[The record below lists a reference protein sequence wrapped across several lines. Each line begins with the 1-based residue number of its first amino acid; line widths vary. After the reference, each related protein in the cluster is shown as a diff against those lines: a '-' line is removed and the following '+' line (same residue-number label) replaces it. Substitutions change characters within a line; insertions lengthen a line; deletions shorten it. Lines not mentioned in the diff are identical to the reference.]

1 MTSQP
6 SMTGRALMA
15 VGLMIGF
22 YVLAIGIAFGLL
34 WIPYAEFV
42 YAERLH
48 LKLAAGCV
56 LGALAILWSVIPR
69 RDKFVTPGPRL
80 DPAKHPRL
88 FAQLNSVAGA
98 TGQAMPRDVYV
109 VSDVNAWV
117 SERGGVMG
125 LGSERIM
132 GLGLPLMRVLKISE
146 LRAVL
151 AHEFGHFHGGDTKLG
166 PWIYKTR
173 SAIGRTLA
181 NLGDDSWIQK
191 PFLWYGN
198 LFLRVTHAI
207 SRQQEYA
214 ADALAARVAGS
225 RSLMT
230 GLRTIH
236 GAALAHGAFWSGEV
250 VPLLEAGYRPP
261 MADGFAKFLSAR
273 DVAVSVEKSIDQELK
288 EGQGDPYDTH
298 PPLRQRLAALKKF
311 RDTSRP
317 EEEPAAI
324 TLLEDLNTIERDLLV
339 TLAGPDLANKLESLE
354 WKDAGPKVYLPLWAR
369 QVQTYAP
376 VLGGVT
382 PDRLPGLAKDPS
394 PFRGHAQKLAERHLS
409 DEELVNVTAGV
420 VGCAL
425 AVALAE
431 RGCVMSCD
439 VGMPVFFQ
447 AGETRIQ
454 PFSVIPDLREGTLT
468 AEAWQSQYAAFG
480 ILRQDLGALSSKRDA

>member
-56 LGALAILWSVIPR
+56 LAALAILWSVIPR
-69 RDKFVTPGPRL
+69 RDKFVPPGPRL

-88 FAQLNSVAGA
+88 FTQLNSIAGA
-98 TGQAMPRDVYV
+98 TGQAMPREVYL

-125 LGSERIM
+125 FGSERIM

-173 SAIGRTLA
+173 SAIGRTVA
-181 NLGDDSWIQK
+181 NLGGDSWIQK

-198 LFLRVTHAI
+198 LFLRITHAI

-214 ADALAARVAGS
+214 ADALAAKVAGPS
-225 RSLMT
+225 SLMS

-236 GAALAHGAFWSGEV
+236 GAAMAHDAFWDGEV
-250 VPLLEAGYRPP
+250 VPLLEAGYHPP
-261 MADGFAKFLSAR
+261 MADGFARFLSAQN
-273 DVAVSVEKSIDQELK
+273 VAASVEKSINQELK
-288 EGQGDPYDTH
+288 EGQGNPYDTH
-298 PPLRQRLAALKKF
+298 PPLRQRLAALEKF
-311 RDTSRP
+311 ADTSRA
-317 EEEPAAI
+317 EDEPAAI
-324 TLLEDLNTIERDLLV
+324 TLIEDLSTLERDLLV
-339 TLAGPDLANKLESLE
+339 TLAGPDLANKLEKLE
-354 WKDAGPKVYLPLWAR
+354 WKDAGAKVYLPQWAR
-369 QVQTYAP
+369 QVRTYAP
-376 VLGGVT
+376 VLAGVT
-382 PDRLPGLAKDPS
+382 PERLPGLAKDTS
-394 PFRGHAQKLAERHLS
+394 PFRAHAQKLAERHLS
-409 DEELVNVTAGV
+409 DDELVRVTNRV

-431 RGCVMSCD
+431 RGCPMNCD
-439 VGMPVFFQ
+439 VGLPIFF
-447 AGETRIQ
+447 ETGQTKIQ
-454 PFSVIPDLREGTLT
+454 PFSVISALREGTLT
-468 AEAWQSQYAAFG
+468 EESWQSQCAACG
-480 ILRQDLGALSSKRDA
+480 ILSQDLGALSVKAG